1 MVTIRVPD
9 LSALKTDAAKPQAP
23 AQGEDKSAI
32 QGKDKSKA
40 QVKDKSK
47 AGIAGADI
55 KPETRIK
62 WKDIAVRGF
71 LASNGPTVLFVPPP
85 SGIEKPPHIRWHNS
99 RWDLEFRWF
108 NAQTGE
114 FLEQEVFQQ
123 VESLALT
130 APKAEAHVARVMVRE
145 HALHEPYTVSLPPE
159 LIKASP
165 QMPWR
170 ASEWQLIVEA
180 PVPPKQGA
188 AGDHAQ
194 GANQQ
199 TPSYAPMHVPFV
211 RTSRGYEASFNP
223 NRQGVWSFHILHK
236 GQKLGDLWQH
246 PGKIQVVPSQQPAPL
261 QRSQQAP
268 RRLFAAGGPFFFFAQ
283 PIWDI
288 LSKTWSDGDFEQTLK
303 QLGQQH
309 TGASVI
315 VAQLPELTWNR
326 ASVKGDIDANA
337 NTGTDADVGTDAAD
351 QATTRNAPSTR
362 PKNEWDPALLAEI
375 DRLEQR
381 IAAIHKAGFHVA
393 LMVAPERWS
402 RLLKE
407 EGQERLF
414 YLFDRL
420 SSAYPVLWIIDY
432 RNSEHKIL
440 PIIPALA
447 RDWFL
452 RRHPQL
458 RKALAQKQQNAQLQP
473 TGYLPLV
480 GAALGQPRSEERL
493 KSASAFDFLWLDID
507 NLDKELR
514 DFQLHKVAQPVV
526 LTWQAL
532 LQDKSPFI
540 PDSSQKKPTPAPV
553 VPSSTVNDSQ
563 LLLWADFLWRSQLI
577 GFMHTGRPITK
588 PLVAS
593 KQTKA
598 PIDIEPSLKAPAI
611 MRAFFSTFDWSQ
623 LQPPSQSIQF
633 QAHQAFA
640 AETPANNQ
648 QQGHHI
654 VAWIN
659 ASVRQDLQ
667 IQRHKD
673 AKLDEH
679 RYLWLHPLTGEQPI
693 SPQLLPPTP
702 KPDQAEKL
710 QVPFQPAILYVFKRP
725 PQQQQPQE
733 QQRSKKSKQPDDL
746 DSSQRQQIRNR
757 LQQLQDN
764 PLKPRKTKQ
773 RDRSGKRG

>member
-1 MVTIRVPD
+1 
-9 LSALKTDAAKPQAP
+9 
-23 AQGEDKSAI
+23 
-32 QGKDKSKA
+32 
-40 QVKDKSK
+40 
-47 AGIAGADI
+47 
-55 KPETRIK
+55 
-62 WKDIAVRGF
+62 
-71 LASNGPTVLFVPPP
+71 
-85 SGIEKPPHIRWHNS
+85 
-99 RWDLEFRWF
+99 
-108 NAQTGE
+108 
-114 FLEQEVFQQ
+114 
-123 VESLALT
+123 
-130 APKAEAHVARVMVRE
+130 
-145 HALHEPYTVSLPPE
+145 
-159 LIKASP
+159 
-165 QMPWR
+165 
-170 ASEWQLIVEA
+170 
-180 PVPPKQGA
+180 
-188 AGDHAQ
+188 
-194 GANQQ
+194 
-199 TPSYAPMHVPFV
+199 
-211 RTSRGYEASFNP
+211 
-223 NRQGVWSFHILHK
+223 
-236 GQKLGDLWQH
+236 
-246 PGKIQVVPSQQPAPL
+246 
-261 QRSQQAP
+261 
-268 RRLFAAGGPFFFFAQ
+268 
-283 PIWDI
+283 
-288 LSKTWSDGDFEQTLK
+288 
-303 QLGQQH
+303 
-309 TGASVI
+309 
-315 VAQLPELTWNR
+315 
-326 ASVKGDIDANA
+326 
-337 NTGTDADVGTDAAD
+337 
-351 QATTRNAPSTR
+351 
-362 PKNEWDPALLAEI
+362 
-375 DRLEQR
+375 
-381 IAAIHKAGFHVA
+381 
-393 LMVAPERWS
+393 
-402 RLLKE
+402 
-407 EGQERLF
+407 
-414 YLFDRL
+414 
-420 SSAYPVLWIIDY
+420 
-432 RNSEHKIL
+432 
-440 PIIPALA
+440 
-447 RDWFL
+447 
-452 RRHPQL
+452 
-458 RKALAQKQQNAQLQP
+458 
-473 TGYLPLV
+473 
-480 GAALGQPRSEERL
+480 L